1 MGGFKLDPVS
11 QGALG
16 TIFAQTISNKKKLIL
31 GSILGCLAGL
41 APDLDVLIRS
51 NSDPLL
57 KLEFHRQFTHSLFF
71 IPIGALIVTL
81 TTRFFLKKYL
91 SFKEA
96 YLFCLFGYATHGLL
110 DACTSYGTQ
119 LLWPFSDERVSW
131 NNISVVDPFLTVPV
145 ITFIIIAILRKNKFI
160 SFLGIIYIF
169 LFLGLGVFQKNR
181 AEEAGKYLAKIR
193 GHIDTK
199 LTVKP
204 SLGNLLL
211 WKVIYEDNGF
221 YHVDAVRLLLETKH
235 CQGNSIKKLNTLVD
249 FSQLSKDSQQYKD
262 IKRFNWFS
270 QDYLGVGKDKN
281 IITDIRYSAI
291 PNEIEGLWGIKIDI
305 SKNDNEHVQWVV
317 NRSNFKAKWK
327 KFFDLLLGKGCK
339 KLI

>member
-1 MGGFKLDPVS
+1 MDPVS
-11 QGALG
+11 QGAFG
-16 TIFAQTISNKKKLIL
+16 AIFAQTISNKKKLIA

-71 IPIGALIVTL
+71 IPFGALIVTL

-145 ITFIIIAILRKNKFI
+145 IIFIIIAILRKNKFI

-221 YHVDAVRLLLETKH
+221 YHVDAVRLLLETEH
-235 CQGNSIKKLNTLVD
+235 CQGTSIKKLNTLVD
-249 FSQLSKDSQQYKD
+249 FGQLSKDSQQYKD

-327 KFFDLLLGKGCK
+327 KFFGLLLGKDCK
-339 KLI
+339 KLT

>member
-1 MGGFKLDPVS
+1 MDPIS
-11 QGALG
+11 QGAFG
-16 TIFAQTISNKKKLIL
+16 TIFAQTISNKKKLIV

-57 KLEFHRQFTHSLFF
+57 KLEFHRQFTHSLVF

-81 TTRFFLKKYL
+81 LTQFFFKKYL
-91 SFKEA
+91 SWKEA

-119 LLWPFSDERVSW
+119 LLWPFSNERVSW
-131 NNISVVDPFLTVPV
+131 NNISVVDPFLTIP
-145 ITFIIIAILRKNKFI
+145 ILIFIIIAIIKKNKSI

-169 LFLGLGVFQKNR
+169 LFLGIGVLQKDR
-181 AEEAGKYLAKIR
+181 AEEAGKFIANIR
-193 GHIDTK
+193 GHEGSK

-211 WKVIYEDNGF
+211 WKVIYENKG
-221 YHVDAVRLLLETKH
+221 YYYVDAVRLLSETEH
-235 CQGNSIKKLNTLVD
+235 CQGTSIKKLNTLVD
-249 FSQLSKDSQQYKD
+249 FDQLSKDSQQYKD
-262 IKRFNWFS
+262 IKRFSWFS

-281 IITDIRYSAI
+281 IITDVRYSAI
-291 PNEIEGLWGIKIDI
+291 PNEIDGLWGIKIDI
-305 SKNDNEHVQWVV
+305 SKNDNEHVEWIV

-327 KFFDLLLGKGCK
+327 KFFGLTLGKGCK
-339 KLI
+339 KLT